1 MENVEINITPMSL
14 KNGVMGLPIQC
25 CRNWDASG
33 SVEGIFQYAGR
44 KSSIT
49 FSPKHK
55 NKESLLELHRFRNNS
70 TQSLNASANEI

>member
-49 FSPKHK
+49 FSPMIGMDD
-55 NKESLLELHRFRNNS
+55 EAELENQYF
-70 TQSLNASANEI
+70 QGVFKA

>member
-49 FSPKHK
+49 FSDRK
-55 NKESLLELHRFRNNS
+55 SVV
-70 TQSLNASANEI
+70 